1 MDISAIFV
9 DTPKSLLEAVSRRAR
24 IRRLAFGLT
33 QDELSQKAGVSLD
46 VVKRL
51 ESSGRISLETLARIS
66 IALDVSEPLLALFP
80 EPAARS
86 IDELEAQAT
95 SRARVYGK
103 RRDAGIARGQ
113 RSRAEPSSSDDEP
126 SR

>member
-1 MDISAIFV
+1 MDIKAIF
-9 DTPKSLLEAVSRRAR
+9 DLTAKSLLEAVSRRAR
-24 IRRLAFGLT
+24 VRRLASGLT

-51 ESSGRISLETLARIS
+51 ESSGRISLETLARIA
-66 IALDVSEPLLALFP
+66 IALDASEPLMALFP

-95 SRARVYGK
+95 DRARVYGK
-103 RRDAGIARGQ
+103 RRDAGVLRGP
-113 RSRAEPSSSDDEP
+113 RSRGVLSPSDDE
-126 SR
+126 SSG

>member
-1 MDISAIFV
+1 MDIPAIF
-9 DTPKSLLEAVSRRAR
+9 DQTPTTILAAVSERAR
-24 IRRLAFGLT
+24 TRRLASGLT

-51 ESSGRISLETLARIS
+51 ESSGRISLETLARIA
-66 IALDVSEPLLALFP
+66 IALDASAPLMAMFP

-86 IDELEAQAT
+86 IDELEAQAIG
-95 SRARVYGK
+95 RARVYGK
-103 RRDAGIARGQ
+103 RRDAGVSRGP
-113 RSRAEPSSSDDEP
+113 RPRIESSPRDDEP